1 MEFALLICMIETLK
15 LEKTFGF
22 KQALKST
29 TLTIEAGQV
38 VALAGP
44 NGAGKSTLLR
54 ILATLSRPTRGRAAV
69 NGVEI
74 PQGAM
79 QARAHIG
86 YVGHQT
92 LLYDELSVA
101 ENLRYYARL
110 YALDGV
116 DARIVET
123 AKQVGI
129 EKRLDDAVRTLS
141 RGYQQRVALA
151 RALLHRPQ
159 VYLYDEPWTGL
170 DQSSSHILTGIFE
183 RARQAGAAV
192 LFSSHEFERSL
203 AAADRALIMR
213 NGKIIYDGLRAD
225 WRDAAGFVQVY
236 TTELTRADQEPQKKK
251 R

>member
-1 MEFALLICMIETLK
+1 MIETLK
-15 LEKTFGF
+15 LEKTFGY

-29 TLTIEAGQV
+29 TLMIEAGQV

-79 QARAHIG
+79 EARASIG

-92 LLYDELSVA
+92 LLYDELTIA

-110 YALDGV
+110 YALAD
-116 DARIVET
+116 VEAHILKV

-129 EKRLDDAVRTLS
+129 EKRMNDAVRTLS
-141 RGYQQRVALA
+141 RGYQQRVSLA
-151 RALLHRPQ
+151 RALLHRPK

-183 RARQAGAAV
+183 QARQEGAAV

-213 NGKIIYDGLRAD
+213 NGRIIYDGLRAE
-225 WRDAAGFVQVY
+225 WRDAAGFAQLY
-236 TTELTRADQEPQKKK
+236 TDRLANSK
-251 R
+251 